1 MLNYITQKNETKAF
15 EHKNSLTIFS
25 SKNNTKNTK
34 PKHGISLRHF
44 VEQFEGKPLFLS
56 QPFPQTLP
64 PELIPKL
71 EHQQPSDTLESS
83 SHRLIDSIRSRHQAM
98 ENSDRSIKL

>member
-1 MLNYITQKNETKAF
+1 MLNYITRKNETKAF
-15 EHKNSLTIFS
+15 EHKNTLTIFS
-25 SKNNTKNTK
+25 SKNTK

-44 VEQFEGKPLFLS
+44 FEQFEGKPLFLS
-56 QPFPQTLP
+56 RPFPQTLP